1 MTTVVSVHDAEA
13 QLSALLK
20 RVEAGEE
27 IVISRHG
34 RSVARL
40 APIVDAVPSRAPG
53 RWKGQIQMAP
63 DSDESTEQDEKDWYG
78 E

>member
-1 MTTVVSVHDAEA
+1 MSQVVSVYDAKA

-34 RSVARL
+34 KSVARL
-40 APIVDAVPSRAPG
+40 APLEAVPPARTPG
-53 RWKGQIQMAP
+53 RWKGQIRMAP
-63 DSDESTEQDEKDWYG
+63 DFDDFTEQDERDWYG